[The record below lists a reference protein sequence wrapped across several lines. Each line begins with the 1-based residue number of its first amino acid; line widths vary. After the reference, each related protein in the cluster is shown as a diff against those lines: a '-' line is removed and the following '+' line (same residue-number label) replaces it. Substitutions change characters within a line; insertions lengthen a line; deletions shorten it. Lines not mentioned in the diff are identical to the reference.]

1 MKITVRQ
8 RLSYIAGDLIACEA
22 ATLIFNLARHWR
34 IHADRSID
42 FATWSTDPHVE
53 LSYLAFPCVML
64 AVFGLL
70 GFYNDPSYK
79 SRYEALFNSI
89 LGSLIGSLIIYFAII
104 VNDSLSGRI
113 LHYSLLAILCVAYSL
128 SVAAVRF
135 FVRAILLRVASQHNA
150 YNVVVVGQSGKAERF
165 ARKLEKHNSRMG
177 FHVVG
182 LLCEDCPDQPNKCDY
197 PVISSENLE
206 TFIIEKDIKA
216 FVVLASK
223 SDQNHSVE
231 MINRMYSYGCTILI
245 PLEFYNVVTS
255 RPKLSNIVGEPLVDI
270 TTPALSPMAANFK
283 RIGDILFSALAM
295 IVLSPLVLVIA
306 CLVKHDSPGPVFY
319 RQERVGLHRRK
330 FNLIKFRSMIVDS
343 EPDGPLLC
351 HYNDNRV
358 TRLGRV
364 LRKYRIDEIPQFWN
378 VFRGDMSLVGPRPER
393 EFFLNELAQ
402 REPAVFTLHNVRPGI
417 TSLGVVKFGYATDVD
432 QMTKRLQFDLLYV
445 ENISFSL
452 DLRVMFHTI
461 NTIITGKGI

>member
-8 RLSYIAGDLIACEA
+8 RLSYIAGDFIACEA
-22 ATLIFNLARHWR
+22 ATLVFNLARHWR
-34 IHADRSID
+34 IHIDRSID
-42 FATWSTDPHVE
+42 FATWSADPHVE

-79 SRYEALFNSI
+79 SRYEALFNAIS
-89 LGSLIGSLIIYFAII
+89 GSLIGSLVIYFAIV
-104 VNDSLSGRI
+104 VNDSLSGRV
-113 LHYSLLAILCVAYSL
+113 LHYSLLAILCITYSL
-128 SVAAVRF
+128 SVVTTRF
-135 FVRAILLRVASQHNA
+135 FIRALLLRVTSQRNT
-150 YNVVVVGQSGKAERF
+150 YNVVVVGQLEKAEKF
-165 ARKLEKHNSRMG
+165 AHKLEKHNSRMG

-182 LLCEDCPDQPNKCDY
+182 LLCDDCCGGSDGCDY
-197 PVISSENLE
+197 AVISTDNLE
-206 TFIIEKDIKA
+206 RCIIENDIKA

-223 SDQNHSVE
+223 ADQNHSVE

-245 PLEFYNVVTS
+245 PLEFYNVVTT

-270 TTPALSPMAANFK
+270 TTPALSPMAANLK
-283 RIGDILFSALAM
+283 RIGDILVSGVAM
-295 IVLSPLVLVIA
+295 IVLSPLVLAVA
-306 CLVKHDSPGPVFY
+306 CLVKLDSPGPVFY

-330 FNLIKFRSMIVDS
+330 FNMIKLRSMITDS
-343 EPDGPLLC
+343 EPDGPVLC
-351 HYNDNRV
+351 HNNDVRV
-358 TRLGRV
+358 TRIGRV

-402 REPAVFTLHNVRPGI
+402 REPAVFALHNVRPGI

-432 QMTKRLQFDLLYV
+432 QMIKRLHFDLLYV

-452 DLRVMFHTI
+452 DLRVMFHTV